1 MKKYGETYKLSQ
13 QFEEGEKMN
22 KALLIT
28 TTIDREKEPIK
39 NLVRLLNTNF
49 DNTDEKLKITFDKPV
64 KDRQKLID

>member
-1 MKKYGETYKLSQ
+1 
-13 QFEEGEKMN
+13 MN